1 VSRHPLTSLFPL
13 FKASQGLVA
22 IGVGGMLLG
31 TLLNLAGPWIIAHT
45 IDVEFASGD
54 RSGVIRMGA
63 IYIGILGATLV
74 VSYLS
79 KIVLEKVAQ
88 RAMVDLKKKL
98 FSHLVEHDL
107 SFHDSHS
114 SGRLITRVQGD
125 AEALKVLF
133 SEVVLSLPAD
143 ICLMVGMFVIMGISA
158 PQVAPLVFLVI
169 PPYVVLFILYRR
181 IAGPRFLASRREK
194 AVLTGFLSEHIRAMP
209 MLQIFGRSRWSR
221 EQCELQNRR
230 VFDAELVARLQAIWY
245 FNCIDLTRTLGIVA
259 LLFMGAAQVGEGTLS
274 IGALVM
280 GLGYMRQMFNPL
292 MRLSHQLATIE
303 RARAAAIRVAGIL
316 DSERKIRSPENPRPW
331 PGVQDAIR
339 LEGVGFSYVEGS
351 PVLHEMDLEFPAG
364 QHVGIVGSTGAGKS
378 TVLNLLMRFRDPV
391 QGAIRIDGVDIREL
405 SLETLRQ
412 RFGLVLQD
420 VHLFAGTLLENLGG
434 DAEAARR
441 ALDVLDLQ
449 DFELSLELSEG
460 GANLSRGE
468 RQLLTF
474 VRALIG
480 DPEVLVLDEA
490 TSAIDPHTESRVQAA
505 LARLQQGR
513 TTITVAHR
521 LSTVRRCD
529 RIYVLAHGRVVE
541 CGTHDSLIG
550 EQGVYAA
557 LSRAQQGISA

>member
-1 VSRHPLTSLFPL
+1 
-13 FKASQGLVA
+13 
-22 IGVGGMLLG
+22 VGGLLLG

-54 RSGVIRMGA
+54 RAGVIRMGG
-63 IYIGILGATLV
+63 IYLGVLGATLV

-79 KIVLEKVAQ
+79 RIVLEKVAQ
-88 RAMVDLKKKL
+88 RAMVDLKDKL
-98 FSHLVEHDL
+98 FAHLVDHDL
-107 SFHDSHS
+107 SFHDKHS

-143 ICLMVGMFVIMGISA
+143 ICLIAGMFVIMGISA
-158 PQVAPLVFLVI
+158 PQVAPLVFMVI

-181 IAGPRFLASRREK
+181 VAAPKYLAARREK
-194 AVLTGFLSEHIRAMP
+194 AALTGFLTEHIRSLP
-209 MLQIFGRSRWSR
+209 TLQLFGRSPWSM
-221 EQCELQNRR
+221 EQCELQNER
-230 VFDAELVARLQAIWY
+230 VFSTELTARMQAIWY
-245 FNCIDLTRTLGIVA
+245 YNCIDLTRTLGIVL
-259 LLFMGAAQVGEGTLS
+259 LLFVGAGQVEDGTLS

-316 DSERKIRSPENPRPW
+316 SRERQIRSPENPTPW
-331 PGVQDAIR
+331 PGLRDAIR
-339 LEGVGFSYVEGS
+339 LEQVGFSYVEDT
-351 PVLHEMDLEFPAG
+351 PVLQDIDLEIPAG

-391 QGAIRIDGVDIREL
+391 HGAIRIDGIDLREL

-420 VHLFAGTLLENLGG
+420 VHLFPGTILENLGG

-441 ALDVLDLQ
+441 ALDVLNLQ
-449 DFELSLELSEG
+449 DFKLDKELNEG
-460 GANLSRGE
+460 GRNLSRGE

-474 VRALIG
+474 ARALIG
-480 DPEVLVLDEA
+480 NPEVLVLDEA
-490 TSAIDPHTESRVQAA
+490 TSAVDPHTEARVQTA
-505 LARLQQGR
+505 LDQLQKGR

-541 CGTHDSLIG
+541 SGTHDALI
-550 EQGVYAA
+550 EQEGVYAA
-557 LSRAQQGISA
+557 LSRVQQGVVA